1 MAKLPR
7 QNTADGVIELGPA
20 ELLRSSG
27 FHRTGRT
34 FHRRRHDFVDAVFFQ
49 TSRGAPFSFC
59 VDLSLILPYHH
70 EMARG
75 FPLPSAPNALNTTC
89 LFNSRIVFPTDHGE
103 DHWLVITPECPAS
116 SVSAVVME
124 YLPRALQLFDSF
136 TSVDDVITA
145 LNSGDSDLFEG
156 SREVDLAVLLS
167 YMGRR
172 DEAIALLRSLP
183 AHSVPQGLV
192 DRLANVGQRSPN
204 SAPHRP

>member
-7 QNTADGVIELGPA
+7 QNTADGVIDLGPA
-20 ELLRSSG
+20 ELLRSRG

-34 FHRRRHDFVDAVFFQ
+34 FHRRRREFVDSVFFQ
-49 TSRGAPFSFC
+49 TFRGAPFSFC

-75 FPLPSAPNALNTTC
+75 LALPRAPNVLNTTC
-89 LFNSRIVFPTDHGE
+89 LFNTRMVFPTDHGE
-103 DHWLVITPECPAS
+103 DHWLVITPERSAS
-116 SVSAVVME
+116 SVSEVVQE
-124 YLPRALQLFDSF
+124 YLPQALQLFDSF
-136 TSVDDVITA
+136 TSVDHLITA

-156 SREVDLAVLLS
+156 PREVDLAVLLS
-167 YMGRR
+167 YTGRR

-192 DRLANVGQRSPN
+192 DRLVNPGQGSPN
-204 SAPHRP
+204 